1 MQCGGIEFFVIFVCY
16 VISISMK
23 VKFSVSHFDG
33 YKRWVCSSFM
43 HIKGV
48 LGVQRMLVMDG
59 NTNASER
66 GGSEGA
72 SVCSDLN
79 QD

>member
-1 MQCGGIEFFVIFVCY
+1 MQCGEIEFFVIFVCY

-33 YKRWVCSSFM
+33 YEHWVCSSFM

-48 LGVQRMLVMDG
+48 LGVQRMLVIDG

-66 GGSEGA
+66 GESEGA